1 MFEVSLIRR
10 TRTKQHRSASLCDVV
25 GPESLEPRNG
35 PERLTEFKTM
45 LKAYVKYFRGTLAS
59 FEGIPESDCFALKR
73 TRSTK
78 TEFVF
83 LMKQC
88 FVYVEQ

>member
-1 MFEVSLIRR
+1 
-10 TRTKQHRSASLCDVV
+10 
-25 GPESLEPRNG
+25 
-35 PERLTEFKTM
+35 M